1 MDNLFEKIEESSES
15 SGDESS
21 SDSDENSNLSEAFP
35 NHFLNMT
42 KKEDYLVNRNKLF
55 TPDLLTKYLVINK
68 TTASN
73 ENQFTINFDSD
84 LGINPMKN
92 VIGFKLRK
100 AFSKYS
106 NGPYLTFDV
115 IIDEI
120 PNEACKV
127 SNIDSDTHIIDR
139 IPVSGSSN
147 TLFHYQP
154 THSLDNYFLN
164 IMEAIQNIQIGKY
177 FSKQNLIISGVV
189 MAILS
194 LMGYKLYDK
203 GYLDDLLKNDNN
215 NGKII
220 DKKEYEDNKPR
231 VTSQDLDR
239 HIQNEFRNIFKVFQK
254 ESQLSAK
261 KMAEFNRDFLLKSE
275 YLNYRNKLFT
285 KDIEKQRIIINLN
298 TTADTPTLY
307 NFDTNLT
314 IDKIDNVIG
323 FNLIRAGILPH
334 ATGLISFDLIINEIP
349 HKASKVKNILN
360 DIQDNIIDS
369 IPVNNGSTNINH
381 YIPSE
386 IQENYFF
393 PVSLDKLTITLK
405 SWNGSTYNTAT
416 SSNAVKGYLEFEIV
430 TIKNT
435 EHFNKPNK

>member
-1 MDNLFEKIEESSES
+1 
-15 SGDESS
+15 
-21 SDSDENSNLSEAFP
+21 
-35 NHFLNMT
+35 
-42 KKEDYLVNRNKLF
+42 
-55 TPDLLTKYLVINK
+55 
-68 TTASN
+68 
-73 ENQFTINFDSD
+73 
-84 LGINPMKN
+84 
-92 VIGFKLRK
+92 
-100 AFSKYS
+100 
-106 NGPYLTFDV
+106 
-115 IIDEI
+115 
-120 PNEACKV
+120 
-127 SNIDSDTHIIDR
+127 
-139 IPVSGSSN
+139 
-147 TLFHYQP
+147 
-154 THSLDNYFLN
+154 
-164 IMEAIQNIQIGKY
+164 MEAIKNIQIDKY

-203 GYLDDLLKNDNN
+203 GYLDNLITNDNN

-220 DKKEYEDNKPR
+220 DKKEYEDTKPR

-254 ESQLSAK
+254 ESHLSAK

-307 NFDTNLT
+307 NFNTNLT

-323 FNLIRAGILPH
+323 FNLLRAGILPH

-349 HKASKVKNILN
+349 NKACKVKNILN

-369 IPVNNGSTNINH
+369 IPVNNGSTDINH

-386 IQENYFF
+386 IPENYFF

-405 SWNGSTYNTAT
+405 SWNGSNYNTAT
-416 SSNAVKGYLEFEIV
+416 SSNAVKGYLEFEIT

-435 EHFNKPNK
+435 EHFNKPNQ